1 MRHKDQKLMQR
12 IKEYVEV
19 YYTSEGH
26 SPSTTEI
33 ADEVGIARGTA
44 YKYLLAMKDQGLIS
58 YDGKEIITDKIEKM
72 NAVVHAEVYRG
83 AIPCGGPES
92 IEASVEDYVTL
103 PASIFGSDEMY
114 VLHTHGDSMIE
125 IGIDDGDLVVVK
137 KQSTA
142 KIGDV
147 VVALHKNES
156 TLKTLRYDKSKEKYI
171 LHPENSSM
179 RDIEVD
185 DLVVQGVAKFVI
197 KSL

>member
-1 MRHKDQKLMQR
+1 MRQKDTELMNR
-12 IKEYVEV
+12 IKDFAED
-19 YYTSEGH
+19 YYTAEGR

-33 ADEVGIARGTA
+33 ANEMGIARGTA
-44 YKYLLAMKDQGLIS
+44 YKYLVAMDEQHMIS
-58 YDGKEIITDKIEKM
+58 YDGKDILTDKIEKLR
-72 NAVVHAEVYRG
+72 ATTRAEVYTG
-83 AIPCGGPES
+83 SIPCGGPES
-92 IEASVEDYVTL
+92 VEAAVEDYVSL
-103 PASIFGSDEMY
+103 PVSIFGSDEMY
-114 VLHTHGDSMIE
+114 VLRTHGSSMIE
-125 IGIDDGDLVVVK
+125 IGIDEGDLVVVK

-147 VVALHKNES
+147 VVALYNNES
-156 TLKTLRYDKSKEKYI
+156 TLKTLLYDKDKETYI